1 MFKLY
6 SVGEWVFDC
15 EKGRYVQV
23 VSSNELWGYKTYN
36 VYDPIDKSLRLVADE
51 VLRHYS
57 QRSDFDIHYFKYIV
71 ISSRVF
77 NELSNGILSPIGGSI
92 IPLPHQIYALNRVL
106 SDSKVRYLLAD
117 EVGLGKTI
125 EAGLIIKELK
135 ARGFIKR
142 ILIISPKG
150 LINQWHDEMK
160 NKFDENFNILLP
172 QDFDAIKRLYGD
184 GNVWRKFD
192 QVITSI
198 DSVKPLEKRQRWTEE
213 DIEKYN
219 KERIED
225 LAAAGW
231 DIIIADEAHRIA
243 GSSSDVAR
251 YKLGKVLADASPY
264 LLLLTATPHQG
275 KTDSFLRLVRLLD
288 KNAFPDENA
297 IVREQVAPYIVRTE
311 KREALDSEGNLLFKN
326 RITKTKNI
334 SWSVRHSLQKELYEK
349 VTEYVS
355 KGYNL
360 ARREKKNYIGF
371 LMVLMQRLV
380 TSSTHAIKENLERRI
395 EILKNSGT
403 SSNNFDE
410 DDFYEYDAQEAL
422 DELIKIKY
430 QDIKKEQR
438 EVEDLLHLAERAESQ
453 YVDVKAE
460 TLLEDLDLLQMEH
473 SEKPK
478 VIIFTEFIATQE
490 FLQNFLQEKGYSVA
504 ILNGTM
510 SIEERNDAI
519 DIFKKSADILVSTDA
534 GGEGLNLQFCNIMIN
549 YDLPWNPMKIEQ
561 RIGRIDRIGQKRDV
575 VAINYVLSD
584 TIEFRVR
591 QVLEEKLKIIFEQFG
606 VDKMQDILDSVQSE
620 MDFTDLYM
628 KSIENPDDIDF
639 RVSEVE
645 NKIKENAEKIN
656 NIKGILKDEKELN
669 IELIEK
675 INNTPIKHWLKQMYI
690 NKKLSDGD
698 NITMLIDDDFLSLN
712 NKDLE
717 DMVKNIPQ
725 YIYDGKIPVVSIDGV
740 PNENGYWSLW
750 EVGIN
755 GYNNSFK
762 RIFPLFINKSGVL
775 RIASANMLW
784 DIFLKD
790 DVSIIFE
797 RFEDLSE
804 ENYNMIFEKAKNIAF
819 DKFEEL
825 KKSYFEK
832 CEKDLNRY
840 KYALKLRREAAERI
854 GLDAVKRYRLKEIE
868 KEENELNQKMRDYE
882 KILPVLNP
890 LFIIELL

>member
-1 MFKLY
+1 L
-6 SVGEWVFDC
+6 
-15 EKGRYVQV
+15 
-23 VSSNELWGYKTYN
+23 T
-36 VYDPIDKSLRLVADE
+36 
-51 VLRHYS
+51 
-57 QRSDFDIHYFKYIV
+57 
-71 ISSRVF
+71 
-77 NELSNGILSPIGGSI
+77 
-92 IPLPHQIYALNRVL
+92 
-106 SDSKVRYLLAD
+106 LL
-117 EVGLGKTI
+117 
-125 EAGLIIKELK
+125 
-135 ARGFIKR
+135 
-142 ILIISPKG
+142 
-150 LINQWHDEMK
+150 
-160 NKFDENFNILLP
+160 
-172 QDFDAIKRLYGD
+172 KRLYGD
-184 GNVWRKFD
+184 GNVWRRFD

-225 LAAAGW
+225 LANAGW
-231 DIIIADEAHRIA
+231 DIIIVDEAHRIA
-243 GSSSDVAR
+243 GSTSDVAR

-311 KREALDSEGNLLFKN
+311 KREALDSEGNPLFKN
-326 RITKTKNI
+326 RITKIKNI
-334 SWSVRHSLQKELYEK
+334 SWSARHSLQKELYEK

-422 DELIKIKY
+422 DELTKIKY

-490 FLQNFLQEKGYSVA
+490 FLRNFLQEKGYSVA

-510 SIEERNDAI
+510 SIEERNNAI
-519 DIFKKSADILVSTDA
+519 DEFKKSADILVSTDA
-534 GGEGLNLQFCNIMIN
+534 GGEGLNLQFCNVMIN

-575 VAINYVLSD
+575 VVINYVLSD

-591 QVLEEKLKIIFEQFG
+591 QVLEEKLKIVFEQFG
-606 VDKMQDILDSVQSE
+606 VDKMQDILDSVESE

-698 NITMLIDDDFLSLN
+698 KITMFIDDDFLSLN

-755 GYNNSFK
+755 GYNN
-762 RIFPLFINKSGVL
+762 
-775 RIASANMLW
+775 
-784 DIFLKD
+784 
-790 DVSIIFE
+790 
-797 RFEDLSE
+797 
-804 ENYNMIFEKAKNIAF
+804 
-819 DKFEEL
+819 
-825 KKSYFEK
+825 
-832 CEKDLNRY
+832 
-840 KYALKLRREAAERI
+840 
-854 GLDAVKRYRLKEIE
+854 
-868 KEENELNQKMRDYE
+868 
-882 KILPVLNP
+882 
-890 LFIIELL
+890 

>member
-1 MFKLY
+1 MY
-6 SVGEWVFDC
+6 SVGQWVFDC
-15 EKGRYVQV
+15 EINRYVQV

-36 VYDPIDKSLRLVADE
+36 VYDPIDKSLRLVSDE

-57 QRSDFDIHYFKYIV
+57 QRDDFDIHYFKYIV

-106 SDSKVRYLLAD
+106 SDSRIRYLLAD

-184 GNVWRKFD
+184 GNVWRRFD

-225 LAAAGW
+225 LANAGW
-231 DIIIADEAHRIA
+231 DIIIVDEAHRIA
-243 GSSSDVAR
+243 GSTSDVAR

-311 KREALDSEGNLLFKN
+311 KREALDSEGNPLFKN
-326 RITKTKNI
+326 RITKIKNI
-334 SWSVRHSLQKELYEK
+334 SWSARHSLQKELYEK

-422 DELIKIKY
+422 DELTKIKY
-430 QDIKKEQR
+430 QDIKKNR
-438 EVEDLLHLAERAESQ
+438 
-453 YVDVKAE
+453 
-460 TLLEDLDLLQMEH
+460 
-473 SEKPK
+473 
-478 VIIFTEFIATQE
+478 
-490 FLQNFLQEKGYSVA
+490 
-504 ILNGTM
+504 
-510 SIEERNDAI
+510 
-519 DIFKKSADILVSTDA
+519 
-534 GGEGLNLQFCNIMIN
+534 
-549 YDLPWNPMKIEQ
+549 
-561 RIGRIDRIGQKRDV
+561 
-575 VAINYVLSD
+575 
-584 TIEFRVR
+584 
-591 QVLEEKLKIIFEQFG
+591 
-606 VDKMQDILDSVQSE
+606 
-620 MDFTDLYM
+620 
-628 KSIENPDDIDF
+628 
-639 RVSEVE
+639 
-645 NKIKENAEKIN
+645 
-656 NIKGILKDEKELN
+656 
-669 IELIEK
+669 
-675 INNTPIKHWLKQMYI
+675 
-690 NKKLSDGD
+690 
-698 NITMLIDDDFLSLN
+698 
-712 NKDLE
+712 
-717 DMVKNIPQ
+717 
-725 YIYDGKIPVVSIDGV
+725 GK
-740 PNENGYWSLW
+740 
-750 EVGIN
+750 
-755 GYNNSFK
+755 
-762 RIFPLFINKSGVL
+762 
-775 RIASANMLW
+775 
-784 DIFLKD
+784 
-790 DVSIIFE
+790 
-797 RFEDLSE
+797 
-804 ENYNMIFEKAKNIAF
+804 
-819 DKFEEL
+819 
-825 KKSYFEK
+825 
-832 CEKDLNRY
+832 
-840 KYALKLRREAAERI
+840 
-854 GLDAVKRYRLKEIE
+854 
-868 KEENELNQKMRDYE
+868 
-882 KILPVLNP
+882 
-890 LFIIELL
+890 